1 MTVAVMLGGIA
12 LDKHAGAPEQA
23 EQPIGGSRVL
33 RMSDGAAVKQTHWQK
48 TSGTLAGRGV
58 YPAGL
63 DGLDYSNPLELRV
76 TQVMSMQSAG
86 LVFVLPSTPRP
97 DRAPWS
103 LARVDGQWRRTPCAL
118 NAETNTVTVTAVAG
132 ADQYR
137 VDWMPVYSVMAERP
151 ARSQNGSFD
160 WSVPWEE
167 V

>member
-23 EQPIGGSRVL
+23 EQPIGGSQVL
-33 RMSDGAAVKQTHWQK
+33 RMSDGAALNQTHWQK

-76 TQVMSMQSAG
+76 TLVSSMQGSG
-86 LVFVLPSTPRP
+86 LVYALPSTPRP
-97 DRAPWS
+97 DREPWAM
-103 LARVDGQWRRTPCAL
+103 ARVDGQWRRTPCAH
-118 NAETNTVTVTAVAG
+118 NTETNTATVTAVAG

-137 VDWMPVYSVMAERP
+137 VHWMPVYSVFAKRP
-151 ARSQNGSFD
+151 GRSQNAAFD